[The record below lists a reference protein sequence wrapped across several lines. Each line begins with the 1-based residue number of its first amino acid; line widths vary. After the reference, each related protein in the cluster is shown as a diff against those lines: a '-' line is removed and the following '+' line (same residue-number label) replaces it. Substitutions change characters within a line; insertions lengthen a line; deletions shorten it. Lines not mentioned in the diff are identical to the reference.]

1 MNTQQSINE
10 YSYQEY
16 IDMYNANNISLD
28 DLYCYV
34 PEEVIKKSQLDS
46 IEQHE
51 QEIHDEMTA

>member
-1 MNTQQSINE
+1 MNTQQTINE

-16 IDMYNANNISLD
+16 IDMHNANKITLD

-34 PEEVIKKSQLDS
+34 PEEVIKQSQLDS